1 MRTLTPPAASGPL
14 SAPRPRSWPVLLL
27 ALPAFVAIW
36 SGWVGLGSL
45 TGFGTVHPLPGTP
58 WDGFTLDTAITLPIG
73 VETYAA
79 YALHVWLSRT
89 AGDRAARFARLSA
102 LGSLALGAAGQV
114 TYHLMIAAGMVKAP
128 WPITALVACLPVAVL
143 GMGAALAHLV
153 AETPP
158 AQATGTESIAA
169 GEAAEDAPQA
179 SVPVPAPGYQV
190 HSDATVEPV
199 PAVDDVDDVD
209 PAGEEIEEVPAPR
222 PAPRLAPPVTGRP
235 AGRPS
240 GSSMAVVVTRLRAK
254 HPQWTVGQ
262 IAEKA
267 GCSVRTARRHLNP
280 APPAAG
286 PQVGSDDAAAA

>member
-1 MRTLTPPAASGPL
+1 MNAATS
-14 SAPRPRSWPVLLL
+14 RPRSWPVLLL

-89 AGDRAARFARLSA
+89 AGDRAERFARLSA
-102 LGSLALGAAGQV
+102 LGSLGLGAAGQV

-158 AQATGTESIAA
+158 VQAPTVEPSLS
-169 GEAAEDAPQA
+169 AELDA
-179 SVPVPAPGYQV
+179 SVPPAHDTSAAPVPAPGYQV
-190 HSDATVEPV
+190 HPDARVEPV
-199 PAVDDVDDVD
+199 PAAVDDVDDVD
-209 PAGEEIEEVPAPR
+209 PDGTEIGEVPAPR
-222 PAPRLAPPVTGRP
+222 PAPRLAPPVAGRP
-235 AGRPS
+235 AGRPT
-240 GSSMAVVVTRLRAK
+240 GSSTAVTVTRLRAK

-267 GCSVRTARRHLNP
+267 GCSIRTARRHLN
-280 APPAAG
+280 PPAAG

>member
-1 MRTLTPPAASGPL
+1 MNAAAS
-14 SAPRPRSWPVLLL
+14 RPRSWPVLLL

-89 AGDRAARFARLSA
+89 AGDRAAQFARLSA
-102 LGSLALGAAGQV
+102 LGSLALGAGGQV
-114 TYHLMIAAGMVKAP
+114 TYHLMIAAGMTKAP

-153 AETPP
+153 ADTSPVQVPP
-158 AQATGTESIAA
+158 AEPSLP
-169 GEAAEDAPQA
+169 AELDV
-179 SVPVPAPGYQV
+179 SVPPANDTSAAPIPAPGYQV
-190 HSDATVEPV
+190 HPDARVEPV

-209 PAGEEIEEVPAPR
+209 PVGDEIGEFPTPR
-222 PAPRLAPPVTGRP
+222 PAPRMAKPAVRP
-235 AGRPS
+235 AARPS
-240 GSSMAVVVTRLRAK
+240 AASTSVKVTRLREK
-254 HPQWTVGQ
+254 HPDWTLAQ

-267 GCSVRTARRHLNP
+267 RVSERTVRRHLNT
-280 APPAAG
+280 PPVAEPDDGQVAA
-286 PQVGSDDAAAA
+286 